1 VWFGSKPSSSKVSS
15 GTKPYLARSFME
27 SRFSGKF
34 SNSRSSRYIETGL
47 FVSSRSSRSVNKTG
61 SSGGKLGEGGD
72 CEGSRPR
79 VLIER
84 TREERTAFDTGRT
97 RRRRRRRGRTSRRQT
112 SRFFLSRAYRGNH
125 LISNHTS
132 QELDNRADYEKDK

>member
-1 VWFGSKPSSSKVSS
+1 
-15 GTKPYLARSFME
+15 ME

-47 FVSSRSSRSVNKTG
+47 FASSRSSRSVNKTG

-84 TREERTAFDTGRT
+84 TREERTAFDTG
-97 RRRRRRRGRTSRRQT
+97 GQGEGEGGEGE
-112 SRFFLSRAYRGNH
+112 RAGGKRVG
-125 LISNHTS
+125 SS
-132 QELDNRADYEKDK
+132 